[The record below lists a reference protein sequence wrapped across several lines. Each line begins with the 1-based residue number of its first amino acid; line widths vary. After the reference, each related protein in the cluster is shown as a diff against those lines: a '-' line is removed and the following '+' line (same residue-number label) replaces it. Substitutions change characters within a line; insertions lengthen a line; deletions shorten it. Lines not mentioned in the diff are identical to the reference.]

1 MHIAINDG
9 CSYAVYYVDANGGF
23 ATDYGIPTLRAAER
37 IACVRDV
44 QEARHPSRPS
54 HRCVRRELD
63 TIPPPLRFQRHSQ
76 TRIWRHP
83 MISDHVDRGNGDAR
97 RFLRNAVRSVDEAF
111 GNGSAAQMP
120 ELVAALVHS
129 ATASAKL
136 RADEGRS

>member
-54 HRCVRRELD
+54 HRCVRRGGLSD
-63 TIPPPLRFQRHSQ
+63 YPQRGRAGMQ
-76 TRIWRHP
+76 
-83 MISDHVDRGNGDAR
+83 
-97 RFLRNAVRSVDEAF
+97 
-111 GNGSAAQMP
+111 SAAQIHR
-120 ELVAALVHS
+120 LQR
-129 ATASAKL
+129 TRYRAKRCHRCWERH
-136 RADEGRS
+136 RA